1 MTSRSQIASNRRNAY
16 YSTGPAT
23 QAGKQAVAGNARRHG
38 LTGKLAEGSDA
49 FHQAEQL
56 TQAVWAR
63 ASCHPEALAPA
74 RAYAHAQVKLD
85 LIRQRRRAGLEQML
99 PPTRNAPVHATG
111 EQTAMPTPSLD
122 LEKLARYERMARAER
137 LQALETLAGYVR
149 PVSTAE

>member
-38 LTGKLAEGSDA
+38 LTGQLAEGSDA

-63 ASCHPEALAPA
+63 ASHHPAALAPA

-85 LIRQRRRAGLEQML
+85 LIRHRRRAGLEQML
-99 PPTRNAPVHATG
+99 QPHDNRPGDLTDEPCPTDTVSAD
-111 EQTAMPTPSLD
+111 LD
-122 LEKLARYERMARAER
+122 KLVRYERMARAER
-137 LQALETLAGYVR
+137 KQALENLESYIRSA
-149 PVSTAE
+149 